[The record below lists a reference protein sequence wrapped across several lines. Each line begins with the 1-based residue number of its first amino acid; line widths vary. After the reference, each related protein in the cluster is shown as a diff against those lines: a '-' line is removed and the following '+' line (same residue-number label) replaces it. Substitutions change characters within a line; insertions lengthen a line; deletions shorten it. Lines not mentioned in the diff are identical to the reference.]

1 MKQVFVIALVTIF
14 ASIVQVQAKGARSE
28 EKTKRLLIQIERD
41 LEQASM
47 NLDPAPYDRY
57 WADDFVAIMNEGFR
71 TTAKTEHRAALTG
84 GKIKFK
90 SFEVDGID
98 ARVFGNAAI
107 VISHR
112 KVSFQ
117 FDGRETSL
125 NNIVTSFFSKR
136 NGRWQKVAEQTVH
149 LPL

>member
-1 MKQVFVIALVTIF
+1 MKRAYLIALVTIL
-14 ASIVQVQAKGARSE
+14 ATVGQVQARVTRSE
-28 EKTKRLLIQIERD
+28 EKTKQLLIQIERD

-47 NLDPAPYDRY
+47 NLDPAPYDLY
-57 WADDFVAIMNEGFR
+57 WADDFVAIMNEGFH
-71 TTAKTEHRAALTG
+71 TGAKAEHRAALTG

-90 SFEVDGID
+90 SFEVDD
-98 ARVFGNAAI
+98 VNARVFGNAAI

-112 KVSFQ
+112 KVKFQ
-117 FDGRETSL
+117 FDSQEISL

-136 NGRWQKVAEQTVH
+136 KGHLQKVAEQTVH